1 MVRAPTFCLS
11 ETPSY
16 CSSFLCRFG
25 LLPAFMASFP
35 ASSIKESR
43 LCGLEKK
50 GLIPPKDVSRWRLES
65 EGEVVYPKD
74 DKVVVLASFY

>member
-1 MVRAPTFCLS
+1 
-11 ETPSY
+11 
-16 CSSFLCRFG
+16 
-25 LLPAFMASFP
+25 MASFP